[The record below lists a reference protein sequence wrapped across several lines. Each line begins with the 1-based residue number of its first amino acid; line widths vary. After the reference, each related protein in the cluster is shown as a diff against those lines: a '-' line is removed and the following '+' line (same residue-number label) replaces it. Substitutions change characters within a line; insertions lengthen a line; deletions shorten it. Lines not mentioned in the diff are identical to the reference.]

1 MTRTLILLG
10 VGAFLA
16 LASPAA
22 ADDFDTGGNA
32 NQHYGF
38 GFGQEEQPFDPNTGD
53 ANGNRLIVNG
63 RIMDDASTL
72 PGGLQFGGDGFG
84 NEGWQGSSAA
94 IGNQLNVVTN
104 GNNNI
109 VIIENEQINTGDQT
123 AIFQGE

>member
-1 MTRTLILLG
+1 LA
-10 VGAFLA
+10 GALVA
-16 LASPAA
+16 LATPAA
-22 ADDFDTGGNA
+22 GDDFDNGGNA
-32 NQHYGF
+32 NQHFGF
-38 GFGQEEQPFDPNTGD
+38 GFGQEEQPFDPGTRD
-53 ANGNRLIVNG
+53 ANGNRVIING

-84 NEGWQGSSAA
+84 NGGWQGSSAA